1 MAAKRVPR
9 PQGSQGVAKA
19 GLFIVLGEL
28 LSLRESADSF
38 WSDVCTTLCNLFTF

>member
-9 PQGSQGVAKA
+9 PQGSQGVVKA
-19 GLFIVLGEL
+19 GLSILLGER

-38 WSDVCTTLCNLFTF
+38 RSDICTTLCNLFTF